1 MNNIKKNDLI
11 FGNLQEKEVLKIL
24 KLNFDDTLKKT
35 SNNYFVFDFESE
47 NCYIELKS
55 RRINHN
61 KFNDTMIGIN
71 KLKFAE
77 TCSKSVFFVFSFT
90 DGLYYWKYNK
100 EDINNNNITF
110 REGGRIDRGRDELKN
125 YAFIKIKILKKLYDN
140 IDDIYDEYLIPK
152 QL

>member
-1 MNNIKKNDLI
+1 MNNIKKKDLI
-11 FGNLQEKEVLKIL
+11 FGNLQEKEILKIL

-35 SNNYFVFDFESE
+35 SNYFVFDFESD

-55 RRINHN
+55 RRIEHN
-61 KFNDTMIGIN
+61 KFNDTMIGKN
-71 KLKFAE
+71 KLEFAE
-77 TCSKSVFFVFSFT
+77 TCKKNVFFVFNFT

-100 EDINNNNITF
+100 EDIINNNITF
-110 REGGRIDRGRDELKN
+110 REGGRNDRGKNELKD

-140 IDDIYDEYLIPK
+140 IDEIYDEYLIPK